1 MSIAREARSAYL
13 TLRGSPAHLATLRA
27 EAETLTLSLLTNPD
41 AAFEL
46 TSSTVNGQT
55 FSGRRTMT
63 NGDRLTMLRL
73 VIKQFESGCPL
84 STTGRAYF

>member
-1 MSIAREARSAYL
+1 MSIAREARSAYV
-13 TLRGSPAHLATLRA
+13 TLCGSPAHLATLRA
-27 EAETLTLSLLTNPD
+27 EAETLALSLLTNPD

-55 FSGRRTMT
+55 FSGRRTMS

-73 VIKQFESGCPL
+73 VIKQFENGFLL
-84 STTGRAYF
+84 STTCLAYF

>member
-1 MSIAREARSAYL
+1 MSVARDARSAYL
-13 TLRGSPAHLATLRA
+13 SLCGSPAHLATLRT
-27 EAETLTLSLLTNPD
+27 EAATLALSLLTNPD

-63 NGDRLTMLRL
+63 NGERLQMIRL
-73 VIKQFESGCPL
+73 VIRQFEL
-84 STTGRAYF
+84 GRALSLTGKAIF

>member
-1 MSIAREARSAYL
+1 MSVARDARSAYL
-13 TLRGSPAHLATLRA
+13 ALCGSLAHLATLRT
-27 EAETLTLSLLTNPD
+27 EAETLALSLLTSPD

-63 NGDRLTMLRL
+63 NGERLQMIRL
-73 VIKQFESGCPL
+73 VIRQFEL
-84 STTGRAYF
+84 GRALSLTGKAIF